1 MEVKSRLSNSLPGP
15 PSVTPMTAL
24 QTSRYE
30 MKYLI
35 SESQASAIRRL
46 VKTRLVPD
54 EHSRGNAM
62 GYRVRSLYLDSRNLK
77 CYHETQCGNK
87 NRFKLRI
94 RFYHC
99 DDSPVFLEVKRR
111 VTDMIRKHRATVF
124 RSAAEQLL
132 RGASPSPTMLLK
144 NSAHQREA
152 LREFCRLRDRLG
164 AVGKVFV
171 DYYRQAY
178 ESQGGN
184 QYRVTFDRNVC
195 GSDHLA
201 GSGLTMPDRSVMT
214 KIDGVVLEMK
224 YLDRPAPWMLDLA
237 RRFGLKAQS
246 VPKYIE
252 CVDVVT
258 PTSYP
263 TVGVNANG

>member
-1 MEVKSRLSNSLPGP
+1 MS
-15 PSVTPMTAL
+15 AL

-30 MKYLI
+30 MKYMI
-35 SESQASAIRRL
+35 SESQAIAIRRL

-54 EHSRGNAM
+54 EHSHGNSI
-62 GYRVRSLYLDSRNLK
+62 GYRVRSLYLDSRSLR
-77 CYHETQCGNK
+77 CYNETQCGNK

-94 RFYHC
+94 RFYDEF

-111 VTDMIRKHRATVF
+111 ITDMVCKHRATVL
-124 RSAAEQLL
+124 RSSAEQLL
-132 RGASPSPTMLLK
+132 RGASPTPTMLLK
-144 NSAHQREA
+144 NSARERDD

-178 ESQGGN
+178 ESRGGN

-195 GSDHLA
+195 GSDYHV

-224 YLDRPAPWMLDLA
+224 YIDRPASWMIDLA

-252 CVDVVT
+252 CVDAVN
-258 PTSYP
+258 PMSYP
-263 TVGVNANG
+263 TPGVNVNG